1 MFTRLADF
9 ITKRY
14 VLVIIAWIV
23 VLFYVF
29 PLIFSINDVVVYTES
44 ETGLEGLEAMNAQ
57 EIIDRNFAG
66 QIPPSTIMIVIQN
79 DDVLTPE
86 VRDFASGLYSD
97 IATGGTVQGVI
108 SVNYLYSAVEAY
120 ITQTSYQTAPAAHML
135 YDQVNGTAQM
145 VYGIPVFIAQTHSY
159 LEALYAGTLDDPTIR
174 AMVMTQL
181 QQNLAASGLDA
192 ANMSISL
199 GYAEAF
205 YPTWL
210 DSKTLD
216 PAALRVQISAV
227 SGLYFAPKG
236 QLGEFAMMVQQAL
249 TVETFTSSVALQQLT
264 LATLSYESGLEL
276 EFLAQIWALG
286 PAPTLAEAG
295 ALAHSVVFGTA
306 ATFDTMPKMPDYLV
320 SQFVNVHPES
330 GTPNNTMLMVIS
342 LSVDSSSP
350 EAEADVRALRE
361 ITRANMDDIGPG
373 YSVYV
378 SGDSALNVDMMDA
391 VNEDINKIDIV
402 TILLILLLVGAYFRS
417 VATPWIPLMTV
428 GMAFLVATAFI
439 YLLGTYVMSI
449 HYSVLIVMLVVM
461 LGAGADYCIFIMSRY
476 REERVLGRPKEEAV
490 RTSLTWA
497 GESIATSGAAV
508 MIGFGALMIG
518 DYSLVRSMGMAL
530 VIAIGIALLFALT
543 MLPSLLML
551 VGDRVF
557 WPHTM
562 EQEAERHRKRKA
574 RGGGYFAKSARFA
587 LKNRKAIVIV
597 AVAIAIPAAYLSL
610 TMESSYDFIA
620 GLPEAESK
628 MGLDALGSGF
638 GEGKI
643 LPTYIVVQYEEDVFV
658 NGTLNQL
665 AATQL
670 EAYSELVEDI
680 PNVRSITGPTRPFG
694 TPVSASYLA
703 GLPADDRATYEMV
716 ALSAIGSDNR
726 TILLTVVLQEEPF
739 TTTSIQTIYDIRT
752 VSAEA
757 EVFAGDAI
765 VLVGGPTASMGDVSE
780 SVDADFATMRYVVI
794 IGIFLVLLVVLGS
807 VLIPVRLIATVLLN
821 VTWTVAA
828 TMIVF
833 EFVKGV
839 PVLWMMPI
847 ILFVIAMGLGMDYDI
862 FLTTRIREE
871 VTKGK
876 SDEKAIL
883 TAVEQT
889 GGIIT
894 ACGLIMGGA
903 FGSMMLSSTALLQ
916 EFGFGLCFVILI
928 DAMLVRIYLVPAIM
942 LLLQKWNWYAPG
954 RLQRVNREQKARKD

>member
-1 MFTRLADF
+1 
-9 ITKRY
+9 
-14 VLVIIAWIV
+14 
-23 VLFYVF
+23 
-29 PLIFSINDVVVYTES
+29 
-44 ETGLEGLEAMNAQ
+44 
-57 EIIDRNFAG
+57 
-66 QIPPSTIMIVIQN
+66 
-79 DDVLTPE
+79 
-86 VRDFASGLYSD
+86 
-97 IATGGTVQGVI
+97 
-108 SVNYLYSAVEAY
+108 
-120 ITQTSYQTAPAAHML
+120 
-135 YDQVNGTAQM
+135 
-145 VYGIPVFIAQTHSY
+145 
-159 LEALYAGTLDDPTIR
+159 
-174 AMVMTQL
+174 
-181 QQNLAASGLDA
+181 
-192 ANMSISL
+192 
-199 GYAEAF
+199 
-205 YPTWL
+205 
-210 DSKTLD
+210 
-216 PAALRVQISAV
+216 
-227 SGLYFAPKG
+227 
-236 QLGEFAMMVQQAL
+236 
-249 TVETFTSSVALQQLT
+249 
-264 LATLSYESGLEL
+264 
-276 EFLAQIWALG
+276 
-286 PAPTLAEAG
+286 
-295 ALAHSVVFGTA
+295 
-306 ATFDTMPKMPDYLV
+306 
-320 SQFVNVHPES
+320 
-330 GTPNNTMLMVIS
+330 
-342 LSVDSSSP
+342 
-350 EAEADVRALRE
+350 
-361 ITRANMDDIGPG
+361 
-373 YSVYV
+373 
-378 SGDSALNVDMMDA
+378 
-391 VNEDINKIDIV
+391 
-402 TILLILLLVGAYFRS
+402 
-417 VATPWIPLMTV
+417 
-428 GMAFLVATAFI
+428 
-439 YLLGTYVMSI
+439 
-449 HYSVLIVMLVVM
+449 
-461 LGAGADYCIFIMSRY
+461 
-476 REERVLGRPKEEAV
+476 
-490 RTSLTWA
+490 
-497 GESIATSGAAV
+497 
-508 MIGFGALMIG
+508 
-518 DYSLVRSMGMAL
+518 
-530 VIAIGIALLFALT
+530 
-543 MLPSLLML
+543 
-551 VGDRVF
+551 
-557 WPHTM
+557 
-562 EQEAERHRKRKA
+562 
-574 RGGGYFAKSARFA
+574 
-587 LKNRKAIVIV
+587 
-597 AVAIAIPAAYLSL
+597 
-610 TMESSYDFIA
+610 
-620 GLPEAESK
+620 
-628 MGLDALGSGF
+628 
-638 GEGKI
+638 
-643 LPTYIVVQYEEDVFV
+643 VQYEEDVFV

>member
-159 LEALYAGTLDDPTIR
+159 LETLYAGTLDDPTIR

-227 SGLYFAPKG
+227 SGLYFAPMG

-249 TVETFTSSVALQQLT
+249 TVDTFTSSVALQQLT